1 MASQTTQLSLQL
13 LGPPEV
19 RLGESLLVF
28 PTRKTFALLVYLAL
42 EGRPQPREHLAALLY
57 PESSSGR
64 SFASLRNTL
73 SRLQGA
79 LRRAGDQSQT
89 SFISITHEG
98 LALNPD
104 TDVSLDLDTV
114 ERAYLLARADR
125 SSRVSPKGSA
135 SLPLLLSAVA
145 CHRGDFLS
153 GFSLGDAPGF
163 DDWVAIEGET
173 WHRRMGLIL
182 DRLSEIQFASGE
194 FAAASETASRWI
206 AVDALNEV
214 AYRRKMRAH
223 FAAGERGQ
231 ALDAYEAC
239 RLVLATELKVEPE
252 PDTVALAAR
261 IRSHHPVWHS
271 APRLFRPDTPGNFL
285 ENLFAGRTSELQALV
300 ERFRRAATGQPQV
313 VILQGEA
320 GIGKTRL
327 VKEFLAWA
335 VAQGAEKLQGHA
347 FESGGGMPYQST
359 IEALRPLFEQDDA
372 LMDLLGETWLPPL
385 NQLFPELRQR
395 YPDLSH
401 ASLEVEPDRTKLFE
415 SFARLTLALAERNPL
430 VLFMDDLQWV
440 DRATLELLLYAIQR
454 WRERVAVADSM
465 VRIVLLVSLHPE
477 GLRPLTQP
485 GKANL
490 IEWLARVEHELTPY
504 HLALKPLGGH
514 DTVQMVSSIL
524 MPPAADFAQWVYEET
539 RGQPF
544 YLIETLKD
552 LLERG
557 ALRPKRL
564 TESQWTFGVDA
575 EHGLGKAV
583 RVPATVRA
591 VIRSRLNRLSP
602 QAFNLLA
609 AGAVLEHQ
617 ITFEHICAIANL
629 DENLGLSALDE
640 LVSSHLL
647 LEVAQAYAASAYEFA
662 HQMIRDVVYTEAGD
676 ARRRLFHRRAL
687 EILAAAR
694 ASSAVL
700 AHHAQAAGLAKETF
714 QHSMAAGQEAL
725 RLSVANEAIIHFE
738 SARQVLQDASLS
750 PLPEQQTLRDL
761 YTQLGRAYELSG
773 LSERA
778 LAVYAER
785 EQITQNL

>member
-1 MASQTTQLSLQL
+1 MVSQTTQLSLQL

-28 PTRKTFALLVYLAL
+28 PTRKTLGLLVYLTL
-42 EGRPQPREHLAALLY
+42 EGRPQPREHLAALMY
-57 PESSSGR
+57 PESSPER
-64 SFASLRNTL
+64 SYASLRNTL
-73 SRLQGA
+73 SRLQGV
-79 LRRAGDQSQT
+79 LRQAGDQLQPSL
-89 SFISITHEG
+89 ISITHEA
-98 LALNPD
+98 LAINPD
-104 TDVSLDLDTV
+104 ADISLDLHTV
-114 ERAYLLARADR
+114 ERAYLLARSDR

-135 SLPLLLSAVA
+135 SLPLLLAAVA
-145 CHRGDFLS
+145 CHRGDFMS

-163 DDWVAIEGET
+163 DNWAAIQCEI

-231 ALDAYEAC
+231 ALEAYEAC
-239 RLVLATELKVEPE
+239 RAVLAAELNVEPE

-261 IRSHHPVWHS
+261 IRSQQPAWRS
-271 APRLFRPDTPGNFL
+271 APKLFRPDTPGNFL

-300 ERFRRAATGQPQV
+300 ERFRLAAAGQPQV
-313 VILQGEA
+313 GILQGEA

-335 VAQGAEKLQGHA
+335 GAQGAEKLQGHA

-372 LMDLLGETWLPPL
+372 LMGLLGETWLPPL
-385 NQLFPELRQR
+385 SQLFPEIRQR

-401 ASLEVEPDRTKLFE
+401 AAPEAEPDRTKLYE
-415 SFARLTLALAERNPL
+415 SFARFTLALAERAPL

-440 DRATLELLLYAIQR
+440 DQATLELLLYAIQR
-454 WRERVAVADSM
+454 WRERAGLADNR
-465 VRIVLLVSLHPE
+465 VRILLLVSLQPE

-490 IEWLARVEHELTPY
+490 IEWFARLEHELTPY
-504 HLALKPLGGH
+504 RLELKPLGGH

-524 MPPAADFAQWVYEET
+524 TPPAADFAQWVYDET

-557 ALRPKRL
+557 ALRPRRL

-602 QAFNLLA
+602 QAFSLLA

-617 ITFEHICAIANL
+617 ITFGHICAISNL

-640 LVSSHLL
+640 LVSSQLL

-687 EILAAAR
+687 EILAAAG

-700 AHHAQAAGLAKETF
+700 AHHAQAGGLPKETF
-714 QHSMAAGQEAL
+714 LYSLAAGQEAL
-725 RLSVANEAIIHFE
+725 RLSVANEAIIQFE
-738 SARQVLQDASLS
+738 CARQILQDVLLS
-750 PLPEQQTLRDL
+750 PMPEQQELRDL

-773 LSERA
+773 QPERA
-778 LAVYAER
+778 IAVFAEL